1 MATITPTLKIVSS
14 SSDGTSSTGPSAF
27 ALNLTQTDSLS
38 VVEHAINEFEVDTG
52 ANTTL
57 IDGSELET
65 AFVPGTNGCFIY
77 IKNTSPL
84 QTGSPLADNTEVIC
98 VGIGA
103 DGLAPAVDNGTTDL
117 TRSHTDSARTFSL
130 KAGEFAF
137 FPFDFCGDI
146 VAQATA
152 NDQTCE
158 IIRFNR
164 T

>member
-1 MATITPTLKIVSS
+1 MATITPTFKIVSS
-14 SSDGTSSTGPSAF
+14 ASDGTASTGPSAF
-27 ALNLTQTDSLS
+27 ALNLNQTDSLS
-38 VVEHAINEFEVDTG
+38 VVEHAVNEYTIATG
-52 ANTTL
+52 ANTVL
-57 IDGSELET
+57 IDGSALES
-65 AFVPGTNGCFIY
+65 AFTPGTNGCFIY
-77 IKNTSPL
+77 IKNTSPI

-98 VGIGA
+98 VGLVG
-103 DGLAPAVDNGTTDL
+103 DGITPTVDDDTTDL
-117 TRSHTDSARTFSL
+117 THNDSASLRSFSL